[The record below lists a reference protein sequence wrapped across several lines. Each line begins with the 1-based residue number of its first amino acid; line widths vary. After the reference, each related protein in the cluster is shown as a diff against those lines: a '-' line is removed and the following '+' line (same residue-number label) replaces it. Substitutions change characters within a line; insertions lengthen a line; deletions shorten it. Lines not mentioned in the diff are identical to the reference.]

1 MQKNNSFKT
10 IEEYVAIREIKKKI
24 SNKQKSTVKRK
35 NV

>member
-1 MQKNNSFKT
+1 MQKNNIFKT
-10 IEEYVAIREIKKKI
+10 IEEYVAIRAIKKKI